1 MIIELNTKGFS
12 VEKNSKLILND
23 VVLNVNNLPTD
34 GVIASYNDNSNGALI
49 KIMNSRI
56 VGLTGV
62 PLLYSHRNI
71 NDEGSSGTGHPN
83 RYAIIN
89 TYHKFAQIDNGNWK
103 VFNCANDV
111 CHGLPNSDWEIDVG
125 TTCTTVNGASLC
137 SHNVVDCGDK
147 TFVQTSVDVLP
158 PYPPCRADN
167 AYDCTGEA
175 YFKDGNCV
183 CPAGEVFDNG
193 CTPCSGGTYAD
204 GVCKACPL
212 GKTSTDSASE
222 CTDCA
227 AGLTTFVQGA
237 TECTCAESTVQSDHR
252 VQTSV
257 EGLDEL
263 STVCTSGSDCYKTGK
278 YKLEND
284 LTMNIIKNNGD
295 AEGENLEIIGVNYP
309 VLKVDTI
316 NNNRYVNEE
325 EEDIPNKMILRHI
338 HVQPQTNDI
347 ELQYEK
353 YYLFDDVIFSGFT
366 GNVFRGTSYEQDK
379 SIVFTNCRFV
389 GNALTLDSNNEASI
403 FNYNMMDFVL
413 VNSWSDVKFRNG
425 PGHAHISC
433 SLGACDGLDGLS
445 TECTDVDN
453 GVMCASQT
461 TECTDATFVPI
472 HAGALP
478 PPPVCQSNTTCACT
492 GSKYFMDGECKDI
505 VQCTLGQKT
514 RYVLYRLCN
523 WIDENTF
530 VKIDWAIQ
538 SARAQ
543 SQRYKA
549 IIEYR
554 LR

>member
-1 MIIELNTKGFS
+1 MEGLEAYNCDDDACSYDDEKEFKVLEDIAGEKLPDYDIFGDYTNQINNIKLVGVNYPTYTTEASNSLYQIKNKVEFHHMIIELNTKGLDI
-12 VEKNSKLILND
+12 KQNAKLILND
-23 VVLNVNNLPTD
+23 VVLNVNNLPTY
-34 GVIASYNDNSNGALI
+34 GVIYTNAPHTTEV

-56 VGLTGV
+56 LGAIGV
-62 PLLYSHRNI
+62 PLLYSLYPATYT
-71 NDEGSSGTGHPN
+71 GPSGEPLVPN

-89 TYHKFAQIDNGNWK
+89 TYHKFAQIDNGNWE

-111 CHGLPNSDWEIDVG
+111 CHGLPNSEWEVDVG

-137 SHNVVDCGDK
+137 SHDVVDCGDK

-193 CTPCSGGTYAD
+193 CT
-204 GVCKACPL
+204 
-212 GKTSTDSASE
+212 
-222 CTDCA
+222 DCA

-252 VQTSV
+252 AQTSV
-257 EGLDEL
+257 EGLDDL
-263 STVCTSGSDCYKTGK
+263 STVCTSGSTCSKAGK

-284 LTMNIIKNNGD
+284 EIYDTIKNYGAD
-295 AEGENLEIIGVNYP
+295 LEIIGVNYP
-309 VLKVDTI
+309 VLTL
-316 NNNRYVNEE
+316 NNMYSQTSFDPVLFTMVTL
-325 EEDIPNKMILRHI
+325 KLILRHI

-347 ELQYEK
+347 TLRYSK

-366 GNVFRGTSYEQDK
+366 GNVFRGTSHEEDK
-379 SIVFTNCRFV
+379 SITFTNCRFV
-389 GNALTLDSNNEASI
+389 GNALTLDLNNEASI

-425 PGHAHISC
+425 PGHSHKSC
-433 SLGACDGLDGLS
+433 SQGACNGLDGLS

-492 GSKYFMDGECKDI
+492 GSKYFMDGVCKDI
-505 VQCTLGQKT
+505 
-514 RYVLYRLCN
+514 
-523 WIDENTF
+523 
-530 VKIDWAIQ
+530 
-538 SARAQ
+538 
-543 SQRYKA
+543 
-549 IIEYR
+549 
-554 LR
+554 